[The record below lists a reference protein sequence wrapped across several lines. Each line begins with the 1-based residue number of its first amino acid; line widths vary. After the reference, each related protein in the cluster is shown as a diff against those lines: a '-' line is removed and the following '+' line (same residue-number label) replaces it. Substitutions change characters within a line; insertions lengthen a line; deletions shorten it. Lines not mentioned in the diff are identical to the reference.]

1 MSAVNAIFA
10 ALLTALLALGVSGR
24 PRADGRAQALGQRL
38 WAFIDRRYAL
48 CALLLLALAVTL
60 RVYRFPEIPYGMN
73 TDGVMSTLDAWALS
87 SYGTDRF
94 GTPYPTM
101 LWGWGYG
108 QQSALYAYWASLFTR
123 FLGLNKLS
131 LRLPM
136 LSVALLSLPVLFDL
150 ARRVAGRGYALMTLA
165 LCAVL
170 PWHVVQSRWSIDAHM
185 FCHMLLFSTYFL
197 VLGTRRRGFYAL
209 AMVFFGLTMYAYAI
223 AAYSVPILL
232 LSSGV
237 YLLAHGKISLR
248 QLLGCAAIYLLVALP
263 LLLTLAINL
272 LGLET
277 MRLGP
282 LTLQRFSASVRASDT
297 LFLSQKDMFVQLREN
312 LLTFLHH
319 TFLQSSGGWP
329 TVVEGFGTLYVFSTP
344 ALLAGLYL
352 FWRDRRANALGGGTD
367 AQRAGRAEGGYLVLC
382 WLFAMFCCGLFTN
395 LSNTWRSNGIYYPL
409 LLLVSYAL
417 YAAARRVK
425 ALLPLMMAVYAVGA
439 ALFTAAY
446 FDPARLAAHTEEL
459 EADQIEALEYMD
471 TLPFEYACLSVGTDP
486 ERRVVAEINALFV
499 HGIDALQFQDKKPL
513 LDGAGDELGY
523 YSDIYEYWTEDGG
536 FTPFEDENMVYLLRA
551 GEEEAFEGLDFAL
564 RPFGR
569 FVVAYPAQYLPEG
582 GDA

>member
-1 MSAVNAIFA
+1 MSAVNAVFA
-10 ALLTALLALGVSGR
+10 AILALLLALSQKR
-24 PRADGRAQALGQRL
+24 PAGRALRAQGLGQRL
-38 WAFIDRRYAL
+38 WAFIDRTYVWWV
-48 CALLLLALAVTL
+48 ALLLVLAVAL

-136 LSVALLSLPVLFDL
+136 LTVALLSLPVLFDL
-150 ARRVAGRGYALMTLA
+150 ARRVAGRGYALLTLA
-165 LCAVL
+165 LAAVL

-197 VLGTRRRGFYAL
+197 VLGTRRRGFYPL

-232 LSSGV
+232 LSAGV
-237 YLLAHGKISLR
+237 YLLAHGQISLR
-248 QLLGCAAIYLLVALP
+248 RLLACAAIYLLVALP

-272 LGLET
+272 FGLET

-282 LTLQRFSASVRASDT
+282 FTLQRFSESVRASDT
-297 LFLSQKDMFVQLREN
+297 LFLAQKDVFVQLREN

-329 TVVEGFGTLYVFSTP
+329 TVVDGFGTLYVFSTP

-352 FWRDRRANALGGGTD
+352 FWRDRRACALGGETKQ
-367 AQRAGRAEGGYLVLC
+367 ARKARAGAGYLVLC

-409 LLLVSYAL
+409 LLVTAYAL
-417 YAAARRVK
+417 YGTARRVK
-425 ALLPLMMAVYAVGA
+425 AFLPLMMAVYAVGA
-439 ALFTAAY
+439 ALFTASY

-486 ERRVVAEINALFV
+486 ERRVVAEINAQFV
-499 HGIDALQFQDKKPL
+499 HRIDALQNQDRKPL
-513 LDGAGDELGY
+513 LDSAGDELGY

-536 FTPFEDENMVYLLRA
+536 FTPFEDENMVYLLRE
-551 GEEEAFEGLDFAL
+551 GEEADFEGLDFVL
-564 RPFGR
+564 KPFGR
-569 FVVAYPAQYLPEG
+569 FVVAYPARYLPEG